1 MKEFHCSLIKFP
13 KNLIVGGYCLARTT
27 LKWIIGI
34 LLSIVG
40 FFVAGVV
47 IYGYFVTHV
56 NSLPGMIS
64 GIVMGSLAFIPGLIL
79 IILALVDGV
88 NNAFDFRVSKILE
101 KFDRLTPQAL
111 AEKAHASEDRIEKSV
126 SRIIDK
132 GLIIVYFDKVTGEF
146 VTQEGKAI
154 AERIIGIIKSK
165 RRITLDELALETSMT
180 HEEIKRIVV
189 GMKKRGLFDGT
200 FDWKSGK
207 ILSEEGTRQL
217 AVAKTSCPHC
227 GGHLTEPPLP
237 GEELK
242 CEFCGKIITG

>member
-1 MKEFHCSLIKFP
+1 M
-13 KNLIVGGYCLARTT
+13 ARTT

-34 LLSIVG
+34 LLSIIG

-47 IYGYFVTHV
+47 IYGYLVTHV
-56 NSLPGMIS
+56 NSLEGMIT

-79 IILALVDGV
+79 IILALVDGI
-88 NNAFDFRVSKILE
+88 NNAFDLRVSKILE
-101 KFDRLTPQAL
+101 KYDRLTPQAL
-111 AEKAHASEDRIEKSV
+111 AEKAHTSEDKVEKSV

-154 AERIIGIIKSK
+154 AERIIGNIKSK
-165 RRITLDELALETSMT
+165 RRVALDDLAIETSMT
-180 HEEIKRIVV
+180 HEEIKRIIV
-189 GMKKRGLFDGT
+189 GMKKRGLFEGT

-207 ILSEEGTRQL
+207 ILSEEGTRLL

-227 GGHLTEPPLP
+227 GGHLTEPPLK
-237 GEELK
+237 GEEIK

>member
-1 MKEFHCSLIKFP
+1 M
-13 KNLIVGGYCLARTT
+13 ARTT

-34 LLSIVG
+34 ILSIVG

-79 IILALVDGV
+79 IILALIDGV
-88 NNAFDFRVSKILE
+88 NNTFDFKISKILE
-101 KFDRLTPQAL
+101 KYDRLTPQAL

-132 GLIIVYFDKVTGEF
+132 GLIIVYFDKITGEF

-154 AERIIGIIKSK
+154 AERVIGIIKSK
-165 RRITLDELALETSMT
+165 RFFRSSF
-180 HEEIKRIVV
+180 KN
-189 GMKKRGLFDGT
+189 
-200 FDWKSGK
+200 
-207 ILSEEGTRQL
+207 
-217 AVAKTSCPHC
+217 
-227 GGHLTEPPLP
+227 
-237 GEELK
+237 
-242 CEFCGKIITG
+242 